1 MTNLEA
7 QKSFKE
13 QDIKFLEF
21 NNGLHMRVVLSQ
33 FQIDGHI
40 DFWPTRE
47 KWIYGDKS
55 DVGIFK
61 LIEFLGTLKK
71 SKSDAD
77 KAGVNYV
84 SVAKIFDIAKR
95 VNPSNLYN
103 VCEAIHKAIY
113 K

>member
-47 KWIYGDKS
+47 KWI
-55 DVGIFK
+55 
-61 LIEFLGTLKK
+61 
-71 SKSDAD
+71 
-77 KAGVNYV
+77 
-84 SVAKIFDIAKR
+84 
-95 VNPSNLYN
+95 
-103 VCEAIHKAIY
+103 
-113 K
+113 